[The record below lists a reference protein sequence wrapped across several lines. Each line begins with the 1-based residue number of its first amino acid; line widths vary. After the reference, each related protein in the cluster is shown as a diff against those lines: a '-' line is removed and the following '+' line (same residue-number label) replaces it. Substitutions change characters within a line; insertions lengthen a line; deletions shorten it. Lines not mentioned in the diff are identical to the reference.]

1 MSLIDD
7 DILDGDDAPSD
18 PPRDRDSRGRRGR
31 KNGGGPSR
39 GGGSSRGGTTGSP
52 LQQPRIRLLIAVG
65 LLVVIILIL
74 VSTIRGCQRNK
85 LVDSYRSYLGTVNS
99 IADESAAQGKAMQNL
114 LDNKAFLKVPQIIPR
129 VTELSSKA
137 QALVDRADKLN
148 PPDRLGAPNRTLI
161 TALEYRALGLAQL
174 PNAID
179 SAVNTKDTA
188 QAAITLAAP
197 LQVLA
202 ASDVIYRTSFVGP
215 TENAL
220 QKDSIKDVQVKRS
233 EFFPGQTYDKSSP
246 SGAGKVISSLKRVRP
261 SADGTSGTT
270 SGTGKHGLGLA
281 STFAVRGAER
291 KQLTGNTVT
300 LVGSTDIRFEVT
312 VENGGDFV
320 ESNVDVKFTYITP
333 DNQQGT
339 TQTQTIN
346 QIEPGEANQQKLTFP
361 LGASPYFTDKSTI
374 KVEVTPVTD
383 EKVTGNNS
391 AQYSVEFN
399 LQ

>member
-1 MSLIDD
+1 VSFIDD
-7 DILDGDDAPSD
+7 DILDGDEAPAEPPSRRD
-18 PPRDRDSRGRRGR
+18 PRSRG
-31 KNGGGPSR
+31 R
-39 GGGSSRGGTTGSP
+39 GGGSSRGGSSRGGNGGSP

-65 LLVVIILIL
+65 LLVVIVLIL
-74 VSTIRGCQRNK
+74 VSTIRGCQRDK
-85 LVDSYRSYLGTVNS
+85 LVDSYRSYLTTANA
-99 IADESAAQGKAMQNL
+99 IADESTAQGQSLQKL
-114 LDNKAFLKVPQIIPR
+114 LDNKGFLRVAQILPQ
-129 VTELSSKA
+129 VTDLSNQA
-137 QALVDRADKLN
+137 QALVDRADKLD
-148 PPDRLGAPNRTLI
+148 PPDRLGGPNRTLI
-161 TALEYRALGLAQL
+161 TALEYRALGLKQL
-174 PNAID
+174 PAAID
-179 SAVNTKDTA
+179 AAVNTKDAA
-188 QAAITLAAP
+188 QAAISLAAP

-220 QKDSIKDVQVKRS
+220 QADKIKDAQVNRS
-233 EFFPGQTYDKSSP
+233 EFFPGQNYDKTSP

-261 SADGTSGTT
+261 SGDTTSGTT
-270 SGTGKHGLGLA
+270 AGTGKHGLALA

-291 KQLTGNTVT
+291 KQLTGNTVS
-300 LVGSTDIRFEVT
+300 LVGTTDIRFEVT

-333 DNQQGT
+333 NNPQGT
-339 TQTQTIN
+339 TQTQTIT

-361 LGASPYFTDKSTI
+361 LGAAPYFTDKSTI
-374 KVEVTPVTD
+374 KVEVTPVPD